1 MTHAGIVLM
10 LGEVDTNT
18 LVWRQCIY
26 GFECVH
32 THLNILQSTFEAQY
46 LANQVQLYYGTNQP
60 DRFALA
66 KQFNHNPQNFDYN
79 TVLDQLQNTDIKR
92 ERETQSET
100 W

>member
-1 MTHAGIVLM
+1 MQALCLCWVKWILIHWYGDKVY
-10 LGEVDTNT
+10 
-18 LVWRQCIY
+18 Y
-26 GFECVH
+26 GFEYVH
-32 THLNILQSTFEAQY
+32 TYLNILQSTFEAQY

-66 KQFNHNPQNFDYN
+66 KQFNHDPQNFDYN

-92 ERETQSET
+92 ETQSET